1 MAVKKQ
7 TERDTSDYSYLLTH
21 ILEDPWDIFN
31 THTDIKE
38 VVKNAQKSL
47 KDRGLTGFRKSEIKT
62 AILTLKEGLKN
73 RTVDKTLRP
82 LINISKK
89 QWAKH
94 LCNSYRV
101 TTMNALNTLCRE
113 VWGSRLPDS
122 CLDEIKTHLHTQ
134 EKDEKS
140 KEIDEAL
147 SEMFDD
153 VITTVPAP
161 LLEETLKKEVNRSIQ
176 LGAISIKAS
185 EGSEISIKSLR
196 ASDLVGVNNSSSIVI
211 DKVED
216 GMLFGVKV
224 CF

>member
-7 TERDTSDYSYLLTH
+7 TERDASDLLTH
-21 ILEDPWDIFN
+21 ILEDPWGIFN

-47 KDRGLTGFRKSEIKT
+47 KDRDIKGFRKSEIKT
-62 AILTLKEGLKN
+62 AIFTLKEGLKN
-73 RTVDKTLRP
+73 RTVDKELRP

-101 TTMNALNTLCRE
+101 STMNALNTLCRE

-122 CLDEIKTHLHTQ
+122 CLAEIKTHLHTK
-134 EKDEKS
+134 EDDEKS

-153 VITTVPAP
+153 VITSVPAP
-161 LLEETLKKEVNRSIQ
+161 LLEDTLKKELNRSIQ
-176 LGAISIKAS
+176 LGEILFYMD
-185 EGSEISIKSLR
+185 EGSEISINSLR
-196 ASDLVGVNNSSSIVI
+196 ASELVGVNNSSSIHI

>member
-1 MAVKKQ
+1 MAVKK
-7 TERDTSDYSYLLTH
+7 ESHVEDYSFLLTH
-21 ILEDPWDIFN
+21 ILEDPWEIFN

-38 VVKNAQKSL
+38 IVKNAQKSL
-47 KDRGLTGFRKSEIKT
+47 RDRGLTGFRKSEIKT
-62 AILTLKEGLKN
+62 AILVLRDGLKN
-73 RTVDKTLRP
+73 RTIETALRP
-82 LINISKK
+82 LINLAKK

-113 VWGSRLPDS
+113 VWGSRLPDN

-134 EKDEKS
+134 EKEEKS

-147 SEMFDD
+147 SDMFDE
-153 VITTVPAP
+153 VIITEPAP
-161 LLEETLKKEVNRSIQ
+161 LLEDTLKKNRSIQ
-176 LGAISIKAS
+176 LGAIEIKAS

>member
-7 TERDTSDYSYLLTH
+7 ADAEDYSYLLTH
-21 ILEDPWDIFN
+21 ILEDPWEIFN

-62 AILTLKEGLKN
+62 AILALKSGLKN
-73 RTVDKTLRP
+73 RTIDKALRP

-94 LCNSYRV
+94 LCTSYRV
-101 TTMNALNTLCRE
+101 STMNALNTLCRE
-113 VWGSRLPDS
+113 VWGSRLPDN
-122 CLDEIKTHLHTQ
+122 CIEEIKTHLHTK
-134 EKDEKS
+134 EDDEKS

-161 LLEETLKKEVNRSIQ
+161 LLEDTLKKNRSIQ
-176 LGAISIKAS
+176 LGSIEIKAS